1 MHPSCNLAGVAVEPA
16 WRQGCTLVTSVTP
29 QNGNASVQC
38 NDTSRSHNINAE
50 QADYGNMRRIGAEFT
65 ARWTVNKTEETDDLL
80 TRIMLAMPRQTGASA
95 RIK

>member
-1 MHPSCNLAGVAVEPA
+1 MLNKRH
-16 WRQGCTLVTSVTP
+16 
-29 QNGNASVQC
+29 
-38 NDTSRSHNINAE
+38 
-50 QADYGNMRRIGAEFT
+50 DYGNIRRIGAEFT

>member
-1 MHPSCNLAGVAVEPA
+1 MEMPRCNATIPPAV
-16 WRQGCTLVTSVTP
+16 TTSML
-29 QNGNASVQC
+29 NK
-38 NDTSRSHNINAE
+38 RH
-50 QADYGNMRRIGAEFT
+50 DYGNIRRIGAEFT